1 MSLRNRRKLS
11 YLASSTALD
20 SGDSMERVVSTLR
33 VHKLAEHDP
42 EEKQSQ
48 KPTQEYEPGTFQ
60 DAEAMM
66 KRVRE
71 QMAGKNLRA
80 LLTAKVVRTG

>member
-1 MSLRNRRKLS
+1 
-11 YLASSTALD
+11 
-20 SGDSMERVVSTLR
+20 MERVVSTLR

-60 DAEAMM
+60 GAVAMM
-66 KRVRE
+66 KKVRA
-71 QMAGKNLRA
+71 QMAGSIASTFDCQSGQNRLSGKNAVVHPDGLRLGA
-80 LLTAKVVRTG
+80 LQL